1 MTWKK
6 KAYLF
11 IPFAY
16 VIWGGKVTFLFPVA
30 AVIHYHQQFLIELSH
45 SSRGKNCENKMS
57 AELHSLQ
64 KLWGEDPFLAS
75 SNAGGHHYSLYFCAH
90 ITPSPASIF
99 IHIIFSLCL
108 TLLPFV
114 CLF

>member
-30 AVIHYHQQFLIELSH
+30 AVIHYHQ
-45 SSRGKNCENKMS
+45 
-57 AELHSLQ
+57 
-64 KLWGEDPFLAS
+64 W
-75 SNAGGHHYSLYFCAH
+75 
-90 ITPSPASIF
+90 
-99 IHIIFSLCL
+99 
-108 TLLPFV
+108 
-114 CLF
+114 